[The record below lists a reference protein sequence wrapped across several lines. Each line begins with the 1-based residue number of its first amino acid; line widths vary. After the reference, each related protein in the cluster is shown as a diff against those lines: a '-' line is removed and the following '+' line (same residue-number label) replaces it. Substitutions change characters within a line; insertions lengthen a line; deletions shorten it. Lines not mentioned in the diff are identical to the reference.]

1 MKDAKAAGSADD
13 ARVAGVPAG
22 GVAPPRLSR
31 SLPQVYAAAALRLL
45 LPLVVLP
52 LMASRVGADEF
63 GRLSFILV
71 WAGLLAMI
79 VEGGFLAAATRLAV
93 AADAPRRWQL
103 AQQVFTARCVLC
115 VPAVLLAVVA
125 VLWADPQA
133 VAATGPLAHSPAQ
146 SMVETHAGIDTLA
159 IAALACALG
168 WPATWYLQ
176 ATHQLNRWARVELA
190 VYGALLLLCWPLA
203 RSVEAYLLLQ
213 LGASTALAV
222 LGWRWLKRDLGAIG
236 DLAEA
241 ASGSKLP
248 GSRSPGSRSTSSGS
262 TNSTAHASLWAPRQ
276 LRAGLKLGWTMM
288 PVSIAGAAYSFALPA
303 AASSQLPKAEL
314 GLYFMA
320 DRIVRAVLGAADP
333 VFSVVYPRIVGLFAQ
348 SSRAALVYSARW
360 ALAGLIAGT
369 TMFAAGALMWP
380 WLVAVGTSRF
390 GALDPARLHDVLQI
404 LGWLLPLLLGWKFFG
419 YWMLGSGRFD
429 TAYRSCVSVC
439 GIVGTAL
446 ALTLGGAAGA
456 VGLAWTALGVESVV
470 IAVAVTGV
478 LLTRRLRSRT

>member
-1 MKDAKAAGSADD
+1 MAAESLGRGTAPDR
-13 ARVAGVPAG
+13 ATV
-22 GVAPPRLSR
+22 PPRLSR
-31 SLPQVYAAAALRLL
+31 SLPQVYAAAAMRLL

-115 VPAVLLAVVA
+115 VPAVLLAVAA

-133 VAATGPLAHSPAQ
+133 SAAATESGR
-146 SMVETHAGIDTLA
+146 SMIETHARIDTFA
-159 IAALACALG
+159 IATLACALG

-176 ATHQLNRWARVELA
+176 ATHQLDRWARVELA
-190 VYGALLLLCWPLA
+190 VYGALLLLCWALA
-203 RSVEAYLLLQ
+203 RSVEVYLLLQ
-213 LGASTALAV
+213 LCASTALAV
-222 LGWRWLKRDLGAIG
+222 LGWQWLKRDLSAFG
-236 DLAEA
+236 DLGEPGPGGTAP
-241 ASGSKLP
+241 GSKAP
-248 GSRSPGSRSTSSGS
+248 GSSAPG
-262 TNSTAHASLWAPRQ
+262 NTARASLWAPLQ

-320 DRIVRAVLGAADP
+320 DRIVRAVLAAADP
-333 VFSVVYPRIVGLFAQ
+333 VFSVVYPRIVALFAS
-348 SSRAALVYSARW
+348 SSRLALRYSARW
-360 ALAGLIAGT
+360 AVAGLLAGT
-369 TMFAAGALMWP
+369 TMFAAGALLWP
-380 WLVAVGTSRF
+380 SLVALGASRF

-404 LGWLLPLLLGWKFFG
+404 LGGLLPLLLGWKFFG

-429 TAYRSCVSVC
+429 TAYRSCVIVG
-439 GIVGTAL
+439 GIVGTVL
-446 ALTLGGAAGA
+446 ASTIGGAAGA
-456 VGLAWTALGVESVV
+456 VGLAWTALGVESIV
-470 IAVAVTGV
+470 IVVAVSGV
-478 LLTRRLRSRT
+478 LITRRLRARA